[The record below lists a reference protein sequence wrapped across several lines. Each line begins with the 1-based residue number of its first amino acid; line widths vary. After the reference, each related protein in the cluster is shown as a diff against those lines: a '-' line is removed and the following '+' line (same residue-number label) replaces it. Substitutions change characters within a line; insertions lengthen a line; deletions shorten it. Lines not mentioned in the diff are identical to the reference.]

1 MIRPTLVFFSL
12 FVAPALACAQG
23 FPKVLSGLGDDDIKG
38 STTDASGNLYI
49 LGEFDGGLTVDPTG
63 AFPDLVDTDGA
74 DDGDEDI
81 FVVRFSPDGRL
92 TLAFS
97 FGSFFDDDP
106 GDIAVDAAGNIF
118 VGGSAD
124 EAVDFDPGP
133 GTDIRGIAG
142 TDEDPFVAKY
152 ASDGTLL
159 WAAMLPTTIGGDV
172 VGMAT
177 DASGSVYVAGS
188 FDGSADFDPSGTS
201 FILPSGGPIAEDDD
215 DGFVWKLDGD
225 GGFLWATHSGGT
237 GFDEILDIAV
247 DASETP
253 FALALYTS
261 GSPIRID
268 DTASF
273 DPTMADSDG
282 SRTDAGGPV
291 PALLTFGPTNGIA
304 SGIGFLLGSA
314 ADSMPLVFGN
324 ALNIDGNGRFQIAG
338 DYLGEVDFDP
348 APDSAQATASGTAPT
363 GFLWT
368 LTSAGSFDSISTF
381 EGDDVVTLD
390 TVDTDA
396 NDNILLGGDFF
407 GTVTLGM
414 DPMMNLIEFTSTG
427 MDPFA
432 NRDAL
437 LFKLNSAGELQW
449 GSALGGTGD
458 ETVDGMVTDANG
470 NTYLSGQFAGL
481 TDLDP
486 GSPNDAVISIQ
497 DDLFIAK
504 FTPDGETVR
513 APTSSGGTTTEDTAV
528 PISFLPPAEDTAAVT
543 HYRLAGTTDATVF
556 ADSMLTMP
564 IMVDDFLP
572 VAMPLTLYAQPD
584 PDFFG
589 DLTLILQSASG
600 ADILDTGG
608 ALEVMVP
615 VESAPDVTQFSSAI
629 VGPTSL
635 DQVTFDLQFDEDV
648 TGVDTSDLVLDA
660 TGVTGAMIDS
670 ITGSGAAYTVTVLT
684 GTGDGSIQVDLVDDD
699 SIVDVDDGNPLTG
712 AGTLDGSAS
721 SDTVVVEKTQV
732 DLSITA
738 SLDPAQMLGAPPT
751 VIVVVRNDGPD
762 LAAAASVS
770 IVPGPEFGVTTWT
783 CSGSSGAMCVSGADI
798 NDAGS
803 GPVTA
808 TVDVPAAA
816 ELVYQL
822 TGSMATNLMQT
833 ISISGTVV
841 EATGTD
847 LDSANNMFDFASTI
861 GLFSDGFETP

>member
-12 FVAPALACAQG
+12 LVAPALACAQG

-63 AFPDLVDTDGA
+63 TFPDLVDTDEA
-74 DDGDEDI
+74 NDGDEDI
-81 FVVRFSPDGRL
+81 FVVRFSPDGTL

-124 EAVDFDPGP
+124 DAIDFDPGP

-152 ASDGTLL
+152 APDGTLL
-159 WAAMLPTTIGGDV
+159 WAATLPTTIGGDV
-172 VGMAT
+172 FGMAT
-177 DASGSVYVAGS
+177 DASGSVYAVGS

-215 DGFVWKLDGD
+215 DGFVWKLDSD
-225 GGFLWATHSGGT
+225 GALVWADYAGGSS
-237 GFDEILDIAV
+237 FDEMSDVVVPADGDPRVLGLFT
-247 DASETP
+247 SEVV
-253 FALALYTS
+253 
-261 GSPIRID
+261 IRIND
-268 DTASF
+268 MTLINPTA
-273 DPTMADSDG
+273 AGSDG
-282 SRTDAGGPV
+282 SSTFMGGPLPV
-291 PALLTFGPTNGIA
+291 VIQYDGLTGDSSLVA
-304 SGIGFLLGSA
+304 AALGSM
-314 ADSMPLVFGN
+314 ADNMPLVFGN
-324 ALNIDGNGRFQIAG
+324 SIEIDGTGRILVAG

-348 APDSAQATASGTAPT
+348 AADSAQATASGTAPT

-396 NDNILLGGDFF
+396 SDNILLGGDFY

-486 GSPNDAVISIQ
+486 GSTDDAVISIQ

-528 PISFLPPAEDTAAVT
+528 PISFLPPAEDAVAVT

-564 IMVDDFLP
+564 VMGDDFLP

-589 DLTLILQSASG
+589 DLTLTLQSASG

-615 VESAPDVTQFSSAI
+615 VDSAPDVTQFSSAI

-648 TGVDTSDLVLDA
+648 TGVDTSDLALDA
-660 TGVTGAMIDS
+660 VGVTGAMIDS
-670 ITGSGAAYTVTVLT
+670 VTGSGAAYTVTVFT
-684 GTGDGSIQVDLVDDD
+684 GTGDGSIRVDLVDDD

-738 SLDPAQMLGAPPT
+738 SIDPGQVLGAPPT

-762 LAAAASVS
+762 LAEAASVS

-783 CSGSSGAMCVSGADI
+783 CSGSAGAMCVSGADI

-816 ELVYQL
+816 ELVYLL
-822 TGSMATNLMQT
+822 TGSTATDLVQT

-841 EATGTD
+841 EATGTE
-847 LDSANNMFDFASTI
+847 LNSADNMFDFDSTI